1 MNITRNV
8 ILDLLPLYLADELS
22 DDSRALVETFLATDP
37 ELAALARQTAQATP
51 LELITIP
58 LTKDDEMKSFERT
71 KRLLFQKN
79 LFLALA
85 IFVSLSLLAFR
96 FNETGIV
103 WLWQEAHGMV
113 GGLIVAAA
121 LLWVAFASVTYQL
134 RQE

>member
-37 ELAALARQTAQATP
+37 ELAALARQASQTP
-51 LELITIP
+51 ALEPITIP

-96 FNETGIV
+96 IEETGV
-103 WLWQEAHGMV
+103 TWLWQGARGMV
-113 GGLIVAAA
+113 WVLVVAAA
-121 LLWVAFASVTYQL
+121 LLWVAFASITYQL
-134 RQE
+134 QQE

>member
-103 WLWQEAHGMV
+103 WLWQEAQGMV

>member
-22 DDSRALVETFLATDP
+22 DDSRALVEAFLATDP
-37 ELAALARQTAQATP
+37 ALAALTKQASQTP
-51 LELITIP
+51 SLESISIP
-58 LTKDDEMKSFERT
+58 LTKDNEMKSFERT

-85 IFVSLSLLAFR
+85 IFISLSLLAFR
-96 FNETGIV
+96 IDETGIT
-103 WLWQEAHGMV
+103 WLWQGARGMV
-113 GGLIVAAA
+113 WGLFIAAA
-121 LLWVAFASVTYQL
+121 LLWVAFASITYQL